1 MANLTKNDV
10 LHVAKLAN
18 LNLTDEE
25 ISVFLPQ
32 LSSIVEFVG
41 QLNEVNTNGVE
52 PTTQT
57 TGLENVL
64 REDMVGVNTGLSQ
77 DDATSGTDNTHNAY
91 FKVKAILAERT
102 SK

>member
-18 LNLTDEE
+18 LNLTDAE

-41 QLNEVNTNGVE
+41 QLNEVDTNGVE

-64 REDMVGVNTGLSQ
+64 REDVVGVNTSLSQ
-77 DDATSGTDNTHNAY
+77 DEATSGTDNTYNSY
-91 FKVKAILAERT
+91 FKVKAILTERS